1 MKLTKLQ
8 LNNAKPKDKIYK
20 LTDGKGLNITIYPNG
35 SKYWRLSYRYNGKQK
50 TLALGVFP
58 YISLAQARIKA
69 FEAKSMVANGID
81 PSEVRKKAKAV
92 AKGTTSF
99 KNIARAWYETKKRKW
114 SDKHAQK
121 VWRSLEDN
129 IINHIGDKPIE
140 NIKSVEITKVLKV
153 IEKRGSLEQLSK
165 IRQRCNNIFIFAKA
179 KDLIASNPVE
189 GLEIVLKEHTSK
201 NFNHIKVEELPE
213 LVKSIDSLESEP
225 TTKTGLILALH
236 TFLRTSEI
244 RFLTW
249 DCIDFENH
257 LLIVPKHL
265 MKMKREHLVPM
276 SDKVIQILKDL
287 LPITG
292 QYKYIFAS
300 TKQPEL
306 KPFSNNAMLFA
317 LYRLG
322 WKGRTTVHGFRHL
335 ASTTLRELGYK
346 RQVVEKQLSH
356 ETKNKVE
363 ARYNKAEY
371 MIDRTKM
378 MNDWSG
384 FIENANGKIIP
395 INTKQT
401 NVAKL

>member
-1 MKLTKLQ
+1 MLTNKELI
-8 LNNAKPKDKIYK
+8 NVKPKDKIYK
-20 LTDGKGLNITIYPNG
+20 LTDGKGLNVTIYPNG
-35 SKYWRLSYRYNGKQK
+35 SKYWRLNYRFNNKQK

-58 YISLAQARIKA
+58 YVTLAQARIKA
-69 FEAKSMVANGID
+69 FKAKSMIAQGID
-81 PSEVRKKAKAV
+81 PSEVRKKEKAIS
-92 AKGTTSF
+92 KGTTLF
-99 KNIARAWYETKKRKW
+99 KNIAQSWFETKKRKW
-114 SDKHAQK
+114 SEKHAQK

-129 IINHIGDKPIE
+129 ILNHIGHKPIE
-140 NIKSVEITKVLKV
+140 TIKSVEITKVLKI

-179 KDLIASNPVE
+179 KDLIISNPVE

-213 LVKSIDSLESEP
+213 LVKSVDSLEADP

-249 DCIDFENH
+249 DCINFEKR
-257 LLIVPKHL
+257 LLTVPKNL

-276 SDKVIQILKDL
+276 TDKVIEVLRALQ
-287 LPITG
+287 PITG
-292 QYKYIFAS
+292 HYNYIFAS

-335 ASTTLRELGYK
+335 ASTTLREAGFQ

-371 MIDRTKM
+371 LTDRTKM
-378 MNDWSG
+378 MQFWSD
-384 FIENANGKIIP
+384 FINNSNGQ
-395 INTKQT
+395 ININYEK
-401 NVAKL
+401 NEKL